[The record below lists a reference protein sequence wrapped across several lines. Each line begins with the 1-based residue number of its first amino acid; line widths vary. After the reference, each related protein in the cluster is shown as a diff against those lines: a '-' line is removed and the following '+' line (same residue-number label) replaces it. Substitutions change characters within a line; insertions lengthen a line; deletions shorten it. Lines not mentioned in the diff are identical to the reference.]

1 MAADSPTPL
10 ATSADMQA
18 GQFADLVRDY
28 DITTLD
34 QIMIEATRQCEG
46 LCGGRRL
53 APFTALPES
62 HRAEGIDPDEY
73 TDAAALPMDIQ
84 GALGRSYA
92 NALGAGDQVRH
103 VWLNEFATR
112 YPDMWTYS
120 DLSITILRSYG
131 GSQTVTAAS
140 IVGAENDSGHVWF
153 TLGTFLPIGSLIRCT
168 YSGGYTVAV
177 PADLGRA
184 CKLIA
189 AVNVLGEIDPAGNQY
204 GHDRGVLQ
212 AQAEAILCNYER
224 T

>member
-10 ATSADMQA
+10 ATSADMQS

-46 LCGGRRL
+46 ICGRRL
-53 APFTALPES
+53 APFTGVPES

-73 TDAAALPMDIQ
+73 TDAAALPMDVQ

-103 VWLNEFATR
+103 VWLNEFAPR
-112 YPDMWTYS
+112 YPEMWEYTG
-120 DLSITILRSYG
+120 LSVTIFRSYG
-131 GSQTVTAAS
+131 GSQTVAAAAV
-140 IVGAENDSGHVWF
+140 IGAENDSGHVWF
-153 TLGTFLPIGSLIRCT
+153 SLGTFLPIGSLIRVS
-168 YSGGYTVAV
+168 YGGGYTTV
-177 PADLGRA
+177 PSDLARA
-184 CKLIA
+184 NKLIA

>member
-1 MAADSPTPL
+1 MPADSPTPL
-10 ATSADMQA
+10 ATAADMQA

-28 DITTLD
+28 TPDALA
-34 QIMIEATRQCEG
+34 QLMIEATRQGEG
-46 LCGGRRL
+46 ICGRRL
-53 APFTALPES
+53 APFTGIPES

-103 VWLNEFATR
+103 VWLNEFAPR
-112 YPDMWTYS
+112 YPEMWSYS
-120 DLSITILRSYG
+120 NLTVTILRSYG
-131 GSQTVTAAS
+131 GSQDVTPAS
-140 IVGAENDSGHVWF
+140 IIGAEPDSGHVWF
-153 TLGTFLPIGSLIRCT
+153 SLGTFLPIASLIRVS
-168 YSGGYTVAV
+168 YDGGYATV

-184 CKLIA
+184 CKLLC
-189 AVNVLGEIDPAGNQY
+189 AVSVLGEIDPAGAQY

-212 AQAEAILCNYER
+212 AQAEAILSNYER